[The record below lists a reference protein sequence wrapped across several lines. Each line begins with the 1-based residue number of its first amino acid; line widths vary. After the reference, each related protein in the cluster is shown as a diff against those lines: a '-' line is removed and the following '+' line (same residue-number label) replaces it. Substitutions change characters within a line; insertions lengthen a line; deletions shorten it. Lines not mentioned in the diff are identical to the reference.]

1 MDHLN
6 TEDLKNL
13 FEKLRFR
20 DSAVTLLS
28 VTPTEINF
36 LFNKSVNN

>member
-13 FEKLRFR
+13 FKKLRFR
-20 DSAVTLLS
+20 DSVVTLLS
-28 VTPTEINF
+28 VTPR
-36 LFNKSVNN
+36 NKFFVQQEC

>member
-13 FEKLRFR
+13 FKKLRFR
-20 DSAVTLLS
+20 DSAVTLLI
-28 VTPTEINF
+28 VTAQINF